1 MMKNMEIEYKKTWE
15 SMNELEQTVSKVLSA
30 KEIIDSAIMALEDH
44 KYDKVERLL
53 YATYEFLDY
62 YIEDFDNKFKSA
74 WEETVVKKHTQQK
87 ILSHSQFSE
96 KDADE
101 IYSSLK
107 NEEILQEHLDKTL
120 DEAQKFYKNVTSYQE
135 AIDSGWS
142 MTDDGFWLPPQ
153 QQTED

>member
-1 MMKNMEIEYKKTWE
+1 METEYAKTWN

-30 KEIIDSAIMALEDH
+30 KEILDSAIMALEDH

-74 WEETVVKKHTQQK
+74 WEETVVKKHKEQK
-87 ILSHSQFSE
+87 VSPHPQFSE

-107 NEEILQEHLDKTL
+107 NEEVLQEHLDKTF
-120 DEAQKFYKNVTSYQE
+120 DEAQKFYRNATSYQE
-135 AIDSGWS
+135 AIESGWS
-142 MTDDGFWLPPQ
+142 MTDDGFWMPPQ
-153 QQTED
+153 KQIED